1 MLKIL
6 NSVASYIAKLLQS
19 LMVKEIKKVIFL
31 RYLLTFLISKIFL
44 INSEVNSAYLTI
56 LLAF

>member
-19 LMVKEIKKVIFL
+19 SMVKEIKKVIFL
-31 RYLLTFLISKIFL
+31 RYLLTFLISKIF
-44 INSEVNSAYLTI
+44 
-56 LLAF
+56 F